1 MKKLLPLIGLI
12 GLVLTTC
19 LVAGCGGAEVKAY
32 SDPEQTIEINAD
44 NQFDIVIAL
53 ESNPT
58 TGYSWEASYDQTQL
72 ELVDQSYEPGE
83 NAEGLV
89 GAGGTDIFRFKAL
102 KSGQT
107 QITMSYKRSWETQ
120 VLEQKIF
127 TVDVK

>member
-1 MKKLLPLIGLI
+1 MKKLLPLLGLM
-12 GLVLTTC
+12 GLVLATC
-19 LVAGCGGAEVKAY
+19 LVAGCGAGVKTY
-32 SDPEQTIEINAD
+32 SDPEQTIEINAGS
-44 NQFDIVIAL
+44 QFDIAL

-58 TGYSWEASYDQTQL
+58 TGYSWEASYDQDQL

-83 NAEGLV
+83 NAQQGLV

-107 QITMSYKRSWETQ
+107 QVMMSYKRSWETEY
-120 VLEQKIF
+120 LEQKIF

>member
-1 MKKLLPLIGLI
+1 MKKLLPLMGLI
-12 GLVLTTC
+12 GLMLTTC
-19 LVAGCGGAEVKAY
+19 LVAGCEAEVKAY
-32 SDPEQTIEINAD
+32 SDPEQTIEVNAD

-72 ELVDQSYEPGE
+72 ELVDQSYEPDE
-83 NAEGLV
+83 NSEGLV

-102 KSGQT
+102 KSGEA